1 MKNLQSAESAQRKFN
16 GSHLLLSAIDIC
28 NCCSSHILLNFTRDA
43 TLKKHP
49 EIAEVL
55 NLLDGKLS
63 TETMQQLNA
72 KVDVDKQDPQ
82 DVADAWLKAQGLI
95 K

>member
-1 MKNLQSAESAQRKFN
+1 M
-16 GSHLLLSAIDIC
+16 
-28 NCCSSHILLNFTRDA
+28 NFTRDA

>member
-1 MKNLQSAESAQRKFN
+1 VQLISV
-16 GSHLLLSAIDIC
+16 IVVV
-28 NCCSSHILLNFTRDA
+28 SHILLNFTRDA
-43 TLKKHP
+43 ILKKHP

-72 KVDVDKQDPQ
+72 KVDVDKQDTQ
-82 DVADAWLKAQGLI
+82 DVAGAWLKAQGLI